1 MTLQPGQHETVL
13 NINPYLEFNNQ
24 GKTFKVELRK
34 DQHLLGRDPNVA
46 DLVLPLDWEVVSRVQ
61 ALLRKDGMDYRIFD
75 GNGEKPSSNKLY
87 INHSLIT
94 PQEGYLL
101 TDGVEIQISQNPNQL
116 IQVKYFN
123 TNHAASVT
131 LPVQHS
137 ISLKKKSVLLGRDP
151 QANLPLDAPT
161 VSRRHATIDS
171 DAQGRYILQDYS
183 TNGVFVDGQRV
194 NGKVVLA
201 NGAKIRIGPYTLVL
215 RDDNLEILDQ
225 GDRIRLEA
233 HNLTLETN
241 GKRRL
246 DDLSFAIEPGQFVAL
261 VGGSGAGKSTL
272 MRTLLGVE
280 RTTQG
285 VVYLN
290 GEDLQKNFNLYRNQ
304 IGYVPQDDIIHR
316 ELTVTEV
323 LTYAAKLRLPPD
335 TDLQQVVE
343 QALAAIKM
351 THRRQALISDLS
363 GGQRKRV
370 SIGVELLA
378 DPKLFF
384 LDEPTSGLDPGLD
397 KQMMQLLKELA
408 HHGGRTIILVTHAT
422 ANITAC
428 DRIVFLGAGGRLCYF
443 GTPQEALTFFQV
455 QDFADIYIKL
465 EQEAEISEFVQRFR
479 QSSYYQKYIKNQ
491 LNSQIKQPTTSKP
504 PQKKAIAFWQQWVL
518 LTQRCGQLILRDR
531 LNLTLSL
538 LTAPISISLI
548 TLVLKDKAPFVVGNQ
563 PDPALA
569 SLCLRV
575 LFVFTCAGLWVGLSS
590 SLQEIVKES
599 AIYLR
604 ERLVNLG
611 LFAYLGSKLTVL
623 SLLAIAQTVLIVAV
637 ILIGF
642 KAPDPKLISWFLG
655 VGVTNFLTLVAS
667 FSLGLL
673 VSATVKNSSQ
683 ANNALPL
690 LLLPQIIFSGV
701 LFKTEGNVSKFL
713 SWFTL
718 SRWSVGGY
726 GILVDVDSLVPPPT
740 TLPDGSTVPLPFE
753 KTPVYNQTWDNLYL
767 NWGLLLIHAAIYLI
781 VVLYLQKR
789 KDIF

>member
-1 MTLQPGQHETVL
+1 
-13 NINPYLEFNNQ
+13 
-24 GKTFKVELRK
+24 
-34 DQHLLGRDPNVA
+34 
-46 DLVLPLDWEVVSRVQ
+46 
-61 ALLRKDGMDYRIFD
+61 
-75 GNGEKPSSNKLY
+75 
-87 INHSLIT
+87 
-94 PQEGYLL
+94 
-101 TDGVEIQISQNPNQL
+101 
-116 IQVKYFN
+116 
-123 TNHAASVT
+123 
-131 LPVQHS
+131 
-137 ISLKKKSVLLGRDP
+137 
-151 QANLPLDAPT
+151 
-161 VSRRHATIDS
+161 
-171 DAQGRYILQDYS
+171 
-183 TNGVFVDGQRV
+183 
-194 NGKVVLA
+194 
-201 NGAKIRIGPYTLVL
+201 
-215 RDDNLEILDQ
+215 
-225 GDRIRLEA
+225 
-233 HNLTLETN
+233 
-241 GKRRL
+241 
-246 DDLSFAIEPGQFVAL
+246 
-261 VGGSGAGKSTL
+261 
-272 MRTLLGVE
+272 
-280 RTTQG
+280 
-285 VVYLN
+285 
-290 GEDLQKNFNLYRNQ
+290 
-304 IGYVPQDDIIHR
+304 
-316 ELTVTEV
+316 
-323 LTYAAKLRLPPD
+323 
-335 TDLQQVVE
+335 
-343 QALAAIKM
+343 
-351 THRRQALISDLS
+351 
-363 GGQRKRV
+363 
-370 SIGVELLA
+370 
-378 DPKLFF
+378 
-384 LDEPTSGLDPGLD
+384 
-397 KQMMQLLKELA
+397 
-408 HHGGRTIILVTHAT
+408 
-422 ANITAC
+422 
-428 DRIVFLGAGGRLCYF
+428 
-443 GTPQEALTFFQV
+443 
-455 QDFADIYIKL
+455 
-465 EQEAEISEFVQRFR
+465 
-479 QSSYYQKYIKNQ
+479 
-491 LNSQIKQPTTSKP
+491 
-504 PQKKAIAFWQQWVL
+504 VL